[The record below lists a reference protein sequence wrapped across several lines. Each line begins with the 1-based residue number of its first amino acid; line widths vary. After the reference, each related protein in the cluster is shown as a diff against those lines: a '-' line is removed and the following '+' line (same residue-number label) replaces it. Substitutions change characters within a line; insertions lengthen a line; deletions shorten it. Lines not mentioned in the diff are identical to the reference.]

1 MKLEL
6 TIEETY
12 DFLKFQLKNIKKL
25 QKKIRKAEDKTSD
38 KVELNI
44 GDVSKQRELLIAFL
58 FDFVGGDEQAPIEEW
73 TDSFLDRNKGNL

>member
-44 GDVSKQRELLIAFL
+44 GDVSKQRELLIAFYKHL
-58 FDFVGGDEQAPIEEW
+58 
-73 TDSFLDRNKGNL
+73 KGNYNTEKMNLIIDHFYESN